1 MEIAKVIGNNIRMYR
16 QVNDIKQEVLAKQIG
31 VTKSRL
37 SQIENGQ
44 CAELTLSRLEN
55 IAEVLEINFFDLV
68 GNKGNN
74 IMISN
79 ATNCTNGY
87 HVTNNAP
94 PELINQIITELVARL
109 KA

>member
-1 MEIAKVIGNNIRMYR
+1 MEITKVIGNNIRMFR
-16 QVNDIKQEVLAKQIG
+16 QMNDIKQEALAKQIG

-44 CAELTLSRLEN
+44 CAELTVNRLET

-74 IMISN
+74 QNIN
-79 ATNCTNGY
+79 NCTIGTNGY

-94 PELINQIITELVARL
+94 SELINQIITELVTRL
-109 KA
+109 KQ